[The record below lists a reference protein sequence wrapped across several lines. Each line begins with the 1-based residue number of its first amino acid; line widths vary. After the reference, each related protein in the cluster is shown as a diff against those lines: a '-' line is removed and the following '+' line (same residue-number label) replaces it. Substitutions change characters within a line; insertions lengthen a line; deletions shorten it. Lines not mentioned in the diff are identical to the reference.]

1 MSSTAPRFT
10 PPTPTATP
18 KATPSRD
25 PRALA
30 WLNGFVPRLRAAL
43 RQAVALGTAS
53 GVLVVAQ
60 AGLLAQ
66 LIASAVQHHAGP
78 RQALPWLLALVPLL
92 VLRFALVRASERV
105 AFRAGAAL
113 RQQLRGELLAHIQ
126 RLGPLWLR
134 GQQRGDLVNSLVN
147 GIEALEAYFA
157 RYLPTAKVTA
167 LVPAAILLAVFP
179 VDWISGTILLLTAPL
194 IPLFMWLIGRGAED
208 MNQQQWLR
216 LARLSARFLDT
227 LQGLGT
233 LRLLG
238 ASRREAAVVEQ
249 VSEEY
254 REATMRVL
262 RVAFLSSVVL
272 EFLSTVSIAM
282 VAVLIG
288 FRLMWG
294 QMHFLQGFFVLL
306 LAPEY
311 YAPLRALG
319 GVYHLRMDAIG
330 AAQRLQPVFELR
342 PEAPAGGRAGD
353 SMVGATGATGAE
365 GAEGAAAAMGNLG
378 SLGDEARPGG
388 AESASLAR
396 VPAAARAP
404 ALRFEDVHF
413 AYEDGREALRGCSFE
428 AAAGRVTALVGASGA
443 GKSTVLAL
451 LLGLA
456 RAQRGRIEVDGGPLE
471 SFDQE
476 AWLRGLALVPQRA
489 HVFAASIADNLR
501 LARPEAELES
511 LRTAARAAGAEGFI
525 DALPQGFDTLLG
537 ERGAGL
543 SGGQVQRLAL
553 ARALLRDAPL
563 LLLDEPTAS
572 LDAEAQQQV
581 LEALRVVVRGRTV
594 LMASHRLRTL
604 ELADHVVVLEAG
616 RVVEQGRPE
625 QLAAAGGAYARLLR
639 AQQGGAA

>member
-1 MSSTAPRFT
+1 MSSTAST
-10 PPTPTATP
+10 HTTPTPAP
-18 KATPSRD
+18 SPTPSRD

-30 WLNGFVPRLRAAL
+30 WLNGFVPRIRPAL

-66 LIASAVQHHAGP
+66 LIAAAVQHQAGP
-78 RQALPWLLALVPLL
+78 LQAWPWLLALVPLYL
-92 VLRFALVRASERV
+92 LRFALVRGSERV

-157 RYLPTAKVTA
+157 RYLPTARVTA

-194 IPLFMWLIGRGAED
+194 IPLFMWLVGRGAED

-227 LQGLGT
+227 LQGLST

-254 REATMRVL
+254 RVATMRVL

-342 PEAPAGGRAGD
+342 PPLPAGGDAEQPGADSRPGLGGGPAG
-353 SMVGATGATGAE
+353 SGPAP
-365 GAEGAAAAMGNLG
+365 GAA
-378 SLGDEARPGG
+378 RTPG
-388 AESASLAR
+388 
-396 VPAAARAP
+396 
-404 ALRFEDVHF
+404 LRFEDVHF

-428 AAAGRVTALVGASGA
+428 APAGRVTALVGASGA
-443 GKSTVLAL
+443 GKSTVLNL

-456 RAQRGRIEVDGGPLE
+456 SAQRGRIEVDGVALQSFAQE
-471 SFDQE
+471 S
-476 AWLRGLALVPQRA
+476 WLRGLALVPQRA

-501 LARPEAELES
+501 LARPGADLQS
-511 LRTAARAAGAEGFI
+511 LRAAARAAGAEAFI

-572 LDAEAQQQV
+572 LDADAQQQV
-581 LEALRVVVRGRTV
+581 LEALRGAVRGRTV
-594 LMASHRLRTL
+594 LLATHRLRML

-616 RVVEQGRPE
+616 RVLEQGRPQ
-625 QLAAAGGAYARLLR
+625 QLAAAGGAFARLLR
-639 AQQGGAA
+639 ARQGGAA

>member
-1 MSSTAPRFT
+1 MSSTP
-10 PPTPTATP
+10 
-18 KATPSRD
+18 TPSRD
-25 PRALA
+25 PRAIA

-43 RQAVALGTAS
+43 RQAVALGTVS

-60 AGLLAQ
+60 AALLAQ
-66 LIASAVQHHAGP
+66 VIASAVEHHATL
-78 RQALPWLLALVPLL
+78 RQELPWLIALLPLYL
-92 VLRFALVRASERV
+92 LRFALVRASERV

-113 RQQLRGELLAHIQ
+113 RQQLRGELLAKVQ

-134 GQQRGDLVNSLVN
+134 GRERGDLLNSLVN
-147 GIEALEAYFA
+147 GIEALEAYYA
-157 RYLPTAKVTA
+157 RYLPTARVTA

-179 VDWISGTILLLTAPL
+179 VDWMSGTILLLTAPL

-227 LQGLGT
+227 LQGLTT

-272 EFLSTVSIAM
+272 EFLSTVSIAL

-294 QMHFLQGFFVLL
+294 HLHFLPGLFVLL

-311 YAPLRALG
+311 YAPLRGLG

-330 AAQRLQPVFELR
+330 AAQRMYPVFEW
-342 PEAPAGGRAGD
+342 PEQAPAGGALP
-353 SMVGATGATGAE
+353 APE
-365 GAEGAAAAMGNLG
+365 AAP
-378 SLGDEARPGG
+378 SI
-388 AESASLAR
+388 
-396 VPAAARAP
+396 
-404 ALRFEDVHF
+404 RFADLHF
-413 AYEDGREALRGCSFE
+413 AYEDGRVALQGCSFE
-428 AAAGRVTALVGASGA
+428 AAAGRVTAVVGASGA
-443 GKSTVLAL
+443 GKSTLLAL

-456 RAQRGRIEVDGGPLE
+456 APQRGHIEIDGTPLDAL
-471 SFDQE
+471 DQA
-476 AWLRGLALVPQRA
+476 AWLRRVALVPQRA

-501 LARPEAELES
+501 MARPDADDAS
-511 LRTAARAAGAEGFI
+511 LREAARAACAQDFI

-553 ARALLRDAPL
+553 ARALLRDGVV

-572 LDAEAQQQV
+572 LDAAAQRQV
-581 LEALRVVVRGRTV
+581 LDSLRAALRGRTV
-594 LMASHRLRTL
+594 LLVTHRLRTL
-604 ELADHVVVLEAG
+604 QLADHVVVLDAG
-616 RVVEQGRPE
+616 RVVEQGEPRA
-625 QLAAAGGAYARLLR
+625 LAAAGGALARLLR
-639 AQQGGAA
+639 AQEGAGE

>member
-1 MSSTAPRFT
+1 MPS
-10 PPTPTATP
+10 
-18 KATPSRD
+18 PSRD

-30 WLNGFVPRLRAAL
+30 WLNGFVPRIRGAL

-60 AGLLAQ
+60 AWMLAQ
-66 LIASAVQHHAGP
+66 LVAPAVLHHAGL
-78 RQALPWLLALVPLL
+78 RQAWPWLPALVAVYL
-92 VLRFALVRASERV
+92 LRFALVRGSERV

-113 RQQLRGELLAHIQ
+113 RQQLRGELLAHVQ

-134 GQQRGDLVNSLVN
+134 GRQRGDLVNSLVN

-157 RYLPTAKVTA
+157 RYLPTARVTA

-179 VDWISGTILLLTAPL
+179 VDWISGLILLFTAPL

-227 LQGLGT
+227 LQGLTT

-254 REATMRVL
+254 RAATMRVL

-311 YAPLRALG
+311 YAPLRGLG

-330 AAQRLQPVFELR
+330 AAQRMQPVFELQ
-342 PEAPAGGRAGD
+342 PQAAVDGASQPPA
-353 SMVGATGATGAE
+353 V
-365 GAEGAAAAMGNLG
+365 
-378 SLGDEARPGG
+378 
-388 AESASLAR
+388 
-396 VPAAARAP
+396 AP
-404 ALRFEDVHF
+404 ALRFDDLHF
-413 AYEDGREALRGCSFE
+413 AYEPGREALRGCSFE
-428 AAAGRVTALVGASGA
+428 APAGRVTAVVGESGA
-443 GKSTVLAL
+443 GKSTLLAL

-456 RAQRGRIEVDGGPLE
+456 QAQRGCIEVDGVALE
-471 SFDQE
+471 SLERQ
-476 AWLRGLALVPQRA
+476 AWLRTLALVPQRA

-501 LARPEAELES
+501 LARPDADTQM
-511 LRTAARAAGAEGFI
+511 LRAAARAAGAEDFI
-525 DALPQGFDTLLG
+525 DALPQGFETLLG

-572 LDAEAQQQV
+572 LDADSQQQV
-581 LEALRVVVRGRTV
+581 LDALRGAVRGRTV
-594 LMASHRLRTL
+594 LMVTHRLRTL
-604 ELADHVVVLEAG
+604 ELADRVVVLESG
-616 RVVEQGRPE
+616 RVVEQGTPQ
-625 QLAAAGGAYARLLR
+625 QLAAAGGAFARLLR
-639 AQQGGAA
+639 AQEGG

>member
-1 MSSTAPRFT
+1 MP
-10 PPTPTATP
+10 
-18 KATPSRD
+18 PSRD

-30 WLNGFVPRLRAAL
+30 WLNGFVPRIRGAL
-43 RQAVALGTAS
+43 RQSVALGTVS
-53 GVLVVAQ
+53 GALVVAQ
-60 AGLLAQ
+60 AWMLAQ
-66 LIASAVQHHAGP
+66 LVAPAVLHHAGL
-78 RQALPWLLALVPLL
+78 RRAWPWLPALVAVYL
-92 VLRFALVRASERV
+92 LRFALVRGSERA

-113 RQQLRGELLAHIQ
+113 RQQLRGELLAQVQ

-134 GQQRGDLVNSLVN
+134 GRQRGDLVNSLVN

-157 RYLPTAKVTA
+157 RYLPTARVTA
-167 LVPAAILLAVFP
+167 LVPVAILLAVFP
-179 VDWISGTILLLTAPL
+179 VDWISGLILLFTAPL

-227 LQGLGT
+227 LQGLTT

-254 REATMRVL
+254 RAATMRVL

-330 AAQRLQPVFELR
+330 AAQRMQPVFELQ
-342 PEAPAGGRAGD
+342 PSVTGD
-353 SMVGATGATGAE
+353 
-365 GAEGAAAAMGNLG
+365 GAA
-378 SLGDEARPGG
+378 RP
-388 AESASLAR
+388 
-396 VPAAARAP
+396 PAAAP
-404 ALRFEDVHF
+404 ALRFDDLHF
-413 AYEDGREALRGCSFE
+413 AYEPGREALRGCSFE
-428 AAAGRVTALVGASGA
+428 APAGRVTAVVGESGA
-443 GKSTVLAL
+443 GKSTLLAL

-456 RAQRGRIEVDGGPLE
+456 QAQRGRIEVDGAPLD
-471 SFDQE
+471 SFERD
-476 AWLRGLALVPQRA
+476 AWLHGLALVPQRA

-501 LARPEAELES
+501 LARPDADMEM
-511 LRTAARAAGAEGFI
+511 LRAAARAAGAEDFI
-525 DALPQGFDTLLG
+525 DALPQGFETLLG

-572 LDAEAQQQV
+572 LDADSQQQV
-581 LEALRVVVRGRTV
+581 LDALRGAVRGRTV
-594 LMASHRLRTL
+594 LMVTHRLRTL
-604 ELADHVVVLEAG
+604 ELADRVVVLASG
-616 RVVEQGRPE
+616 RVVEQGTPQ
-625 QLAAAGGAYARLLR
+625 QLAAAGGAFARLLR
-639 AQQGGAA
+639 SQEGG

>member
-1 MSSTAPRFT
+1 MSS
-10 PPTPTATP
+10 TPTATP
-18 KATPSRD
+18 PPTPTPSRD

-30 WLNGFVPRLRAAL
+30 WLNGFVPRLRPAL

-66 LIASAVQHHAGP
+66 VIASAVQRHAGL
-78 RQALPWLLALVPLL
+78 RQALPWLLALAPLIL
-92 VLRFALVRASERV
+92 LRFALVRGSERV

-113 RQQLRGELLAHIQ
+113 RQQLRGELLAQIQ

-147 GIEALEAYFA
+147 GIEALESYFA

-167 LVPAAILLAVFP
+167 LVPVAILLAVFP

-216 LARLSARFLDT
+216 LARLSARFLDS

-238 ASRREAAVVEQ
+238 AGRREAAVVEQ

-254 REATMRVL
+254 RAATMRVL

-330 AAQRLQPVFELR
+330 AAQRLQPVFELQP
-342 PEAPAGGRAGD
+342 PEPGC
-353 SMVGATGATGAE
+353 
-365 GAEGAAAAMGNLG
+365 
-378 SLGDEARPGG
+378 GG
-388 AESASLAR
+388 AEQPAPGAPGPGGNEP
-396 VPAAARAP
+396 VPADHGAAGPGTAP
-404 ALRFEDVHF
+404 SVPRTPGLRFEDVHF
-413 AYEDGREALRGCSFE
+413 AYADGREALRGCSFD

-443 GKSTVLAL
+443 GKSTVLSL

-456 RAQRGRIEVDGGPLE
+456 RAQRGRIEVDGAALE
-471 SFDQE
+471 SFGQE
-476 AWLRGLALVPQRA
+476 SWLRGLALVPQRA

-501 LARPEAELES
+501 LARPGASLES
-511 LRTAARAAGAEGFI
+511 LRGAARAAGAEAFI

-581 LEALRVVVRGRTV
+581 LDALRIAVRGRTV
-594 LMASHRLRTL
+594 LMVSHRLRTL

-616 RVVEQGRPE
+616 RVVEQGRPQ
-625 QLAAAGGAYARLLR
+625 QLAAAGGAFARLLR
-639 AQQGGAA
+639 TQQGGAA

>member
-1 MSSTAPRFT
+1 MSSPAN
-10 PPTPTATP
+10 PPTQPSEPPHASGLRS
-18 KATPSRD
+18 PSRD
-25 PRALA
+25 PRAVA
-30 WLNGFVPRLRAAL
+30 WLNGFVPRIRGAL
-43 RQAVALGTAS
+43 REAVALGTAS

-60 AGLLAQ
+60 AWMLAQ
-66 LIASAVQHHAGP
+66 LVAPAVLHHAGL
-78 RQALPWLLALVPLL
+78 RRALPWLAGLVAVYL
-92 VLRFALVRASERV
+92 LRFALVRGSERV

-113 RQQLRGELLAHIQ
+113 RQQLRGELLAHVQ

-157 RYLPTAKVTA
+157 RYLPTARVTA
-167 LVPAAILLAVFP
+167 LVPVAILLAVFP
-179 VDWISGTILLLTAPL
+179 VDWISGLILLCTAPL

-227 LQGLGT
+227 LQGLTT

-254 REATMRVL
+254 RAATMRVL

-330 AAQRLQPVFELR
+330 AAQRMQPVFELQPQAAVDGASR
-342 PEAPAGGRAGD
+342 P
-353 SMVGATGATGAE
+353 SGA
-365 GAEGAAAAMGNLG
+365 
-378 SLGDEARPGG
+378 
-388 AESASLAR
+388 
-396 VPAAARAP
+396 AP
-404 ALRFEDVHF
+404 ALRFDDLHF
-413 AYEDGREALRGCSFE
+413 AYEPGREALRGCSFE
-428 AAAGRVTALVGASGA
+428 APAGRVTAVVGESGA
-443 GKSTVLAL
+443 GKSTLLAL

-456 RAQRGRIEVDGGPLE
+456 QAQRGRIEVDGVALDCFE
-471 SFDQE
+471 RQ

-501 LARPEAELES
+501 LARPDADMEM
-511 LRTAARAAGAEGFI
+511 LRAAARAAGAEAFI
-525 DALPQGFDTLLG
+525 DALPRGFETLLG

-572 LDAEAQQQV
+572 LDAAAQQQV
-581 LEALRVVVRGRTV
+581 LDALRAAVRGRTV
-594 LMASHRLRTL
+594 LMVTHRLRTL

-625 QLAAAGGAYARLLR
+625 QLAAAGGAFARLLQAR
-639 AQQGGAA
+639 EGSQ

>member
-1 MSSTAPRFT
+1 MSSTAPRIST
-10 PPTPTATP
+10 PPPAP
-18 KATPSRD
+18 ASTPSRD

-30 WLNGFVPRLRAAL
+30 WLNGFVPRVRPAL

-60 AGLLAQ
+60 AGLLAY
-66 LIASAVQHHAGP
+66 LIATAVRQHAGL
-78 RQALPWLLALVPLL
+78 RQMLPWLLALVPVYL
-92 VLRFALVRASERV
+92 LRFALVRGSERV

-113 RQQLRGELLAHIQ
+113 RQELRGELLAHIQ

-227 LQGLGT
+227 LQGLST

-254 REATMRVL
+254 RAATMRVL

-294 QMHFLQGFFVLL
+294 QMHFLQGLFVLL

-342 PEAPAGGRAGD
+342 PQAPPYGSAPAPLQA
-353 SMVGATGATGAE
+353 
-365 GAEGAAAAMGNLG
+365 
-378 SLGDEARPGG
+378 PG
-388 AESASLAR
+388 
-396 VPAAARAP
+396 
-404 ALRFEDVHF
+404 LRFEDVHF
-413 AYEDGREALRGCSFE
+413 AYEEGREALRGCSFE
-428 AAAGRVTALVGASGA
+428 VAAGRVTALVGASGA
-443 GKSTVLAL
+443 GKSTLLAL

-456 RAQRGRIEVDGGPLE
+456 CAQRGRIEVDGAALE
-471 SFDQE
+471 SFARE
-476 AWLRGLALVPQRA
+476 SWLRGLALVPQRA
-489 HVFAASIADNLR
+489 HLFAASIADNLR
-501 LARPEAELES
+501 LARPEADMPA
-511 LRTAARAAGAEGFI
+511 LRAAARAAGAEGFI

-543 SGGQVQRLAL
+543 SGGQLQRLAL

-581 LEALRVVVRGRTV
+581 LDALRAAVRGRTV
-594 LMASHRLRTL
+594 LMVSHRLRTL
-604 ELADHVVVLEAG
+604 ELADHVVVLDAG

-625 QLAAAGGAYARLLR
+625 QLAAAGGAFARLLR
-639 AQQGGAA
+639 AQRGGVA